1 MSIVL
6 SIIAIV
12 VAIAALAIA
21 LKKKPREIIKEQVI
35 RVDRAP
41 VEHPFTYDKERT
53 TYTLNGSLEVT
64 GGLAAHARKEGE

>member
-6 SIIAIV
+6 SILAVVIAV
-12 VAIAALAIA
+12 VALVIA
-21 LKKKPREIIKEQVI
+21 LRKKPREIIKEQI
-35 RVDRAP
+35 LRVDRAP

-64 GGLAAHARKEGE
+64 GGLAALAKKED

>member
-6 SIIAIV
+6 SILAVVIAV
-12 VAIAALAIA
+12 VALVIA
-21 LKKKPREIIKEQVI
+21 LRKKPREIIKEQI
-35 RVDRAP
+35 LRVDRAP

-64 GGLAAHARKEGE
+64 GGLAAHAKKEG

>member
-12 VAIAALAIA
+12 VAITSAVIA

-64 GGLAAHARKEGE
+64 GGLAAHAKKEG

>member
-6 SIIAIV
+6 CIFAVVIAV
-12 VAIAALAIA
+12 VALVIA
-21 LKKKPREIIKEQVI
+21 LRKKPREIIKEQI
-35 RVDRAP
+35 LRVDRAP

>member
-6 SIIAIV
+6 SILAVII
-12 VAIAALAIA
+12 AIAALVIA
-21 LKKKPREIIKEQVI
+21 LRKKPREVIKEQI
-35 RVDRAP
+35 LRVDRAP

-64 GGLAAHARKEGE
+64 GGLAAHAKKEG